1 VRKSHRVRK
10 SRRVR
15 KGHRVR
21 KSRRVRKGHRAK
33 KTLARVTTRLLK
45 DLAQVL
51 IIPCRAILPRRV
63 MLPLDLLRV
72 MPLWVMLPLDLLR
85 RANKLFRVKQD
96 P

>member
-1 VRKSHRVRK
+1 MVSKSHRAK
-10 SRRVR
+10 KILSRT
-15 KGHRVR
+15 
-21 KSRRVRKGHRAK
+21 K
-33 KTLARVTTRLLK
+33 KTLARVTTRLPK

-51 IIPCRAILPRRV
+51 IIPCRMKRIRRAILPRRV